1 MESLAY
7 QYYYLNPTSW
17 RMNMKTS
24 VILTII
30 FILFLFTTTSLIAQ
44 DLIIYPAQGQS
55 EEQTEKD
62 KFECYTWA
70 KKETGFDPMQTPT
83 ATRPPPKKE
92 EKQGGVA
99 KGAVVGGL
107 GGAAIGGIAGG
118 RSGAGTGA
126 LIGAG
131 GGAIIGGMRRSN
143 QRDREEKARQEWEQE
158 QANAYHQKRSA
169 YNRAYGACLEGR
181 GYTVK

>member
-1 MESLAY
+1 
-7 QYYYLNPTSW
+7 
-17 RMNMKTS
+17 MKKS
-24 VILTII
+24 VIFTIV
-30 FILFLFTTTSLIAQ
+30 FILFVFTATPLIAQ

-55 EEQTEKD
+55 EEQTEKE

-92 EKQGGVA
+92 DPQGGVA
-99 KGAVVGGL
+99 KGAVVGGA
-107 GGAAIGGIAGG
+107 GGAIAGG
-118 RSGAGTGA
+118 ILGGKKGAGTGA

-131 GGAIIGGMRRSN
+131 GGALIGGMRRSN
-143 QRDREEKARQEWEQE
+143 QRDREEKARQDWERE